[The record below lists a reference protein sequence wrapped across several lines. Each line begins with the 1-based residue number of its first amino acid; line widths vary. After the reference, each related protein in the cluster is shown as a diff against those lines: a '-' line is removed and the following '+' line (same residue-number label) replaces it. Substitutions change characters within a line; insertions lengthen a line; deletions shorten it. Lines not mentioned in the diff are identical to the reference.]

1 VGERNRYELVPR
13 GRVLCL
19 GERLELAIAA
29 ALATG
34 NRALVPRGTSVPPSL
49 TEHIVAIGDWRDAA
63 FDAALFDGDAAASR
77 ELAVAL
83 AARPG
88 PIVTL
93 QTAAGGFR
101 LEALL
106 AERSISVNT
115 AAAGGNATLMA
126 IV

>member
-1 VGERNRYELVPR
+1 VPR

-34 NRALVPRGTSVPPSL
+34 NRALVPRGTDVPPSL
-49 TEHIVAIGDWRDAA
+49 AGRIVAMDDWRDEA
-63 FDAALFDGDAAASR
+63 FDAVLFDGNAADTQ

-93 QTAAGGFR
+93 QTSAGGFR
-101 LEALL
+101 LDALL